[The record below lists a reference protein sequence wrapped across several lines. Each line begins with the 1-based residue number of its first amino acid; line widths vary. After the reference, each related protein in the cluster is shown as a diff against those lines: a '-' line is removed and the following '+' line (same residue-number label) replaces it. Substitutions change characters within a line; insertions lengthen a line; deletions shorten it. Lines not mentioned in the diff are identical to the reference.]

1 MAIPERVGARTSQIN
16 GISFAFSQFVVF
28 AAYALSYWY
37 GGLLVKRGQ
46 ASFKDVLQVR
56 VQVFHG
62 VWVSLF
68 GLLFGNI
75 IVLRPVSGAG

>member
-1 MAIPERVGARTSQIN
+1 VAIPERVGARTSQIN

-56 VQVFHG
+56 VQVFTG
-62 VWVSLF
+62 F
-68 GLLFGNI
+68 GSCFLGLC
-75 IVLRPVSGAG
+75 SGI